1 MNHLNYKGY
10 SASVTFEADSDVF
23 VGRLAGISDII
34 TFEADNVEGLKSA
47 FIEAVDDYLQHCET
61 IGKRPQKSY
70 SGKVMLRIKPEL
82 HAKLAETAEI
92 NHISINELAEKTLS
106 NALCAS

>member
-1 MNHLNYKGY
+1 MKHLTHKGY

-47 FIEAVDDYLQHCET
+47 FIEAVDDYLDHCEK

-70 SGKVMLRIKPEL
+70 SGKMLLRLPPEL
-82 HAKLAETAEI
+82 HAKIAERAEL
-92 NHISINELAEKTLS
+92 NHLSINEFAERTLQR
-106 NALCAS
+106 AIK